1 MGTGNKK
8 KDNKHFEYYM
18 AERNEEFRSRYNHEQ
33 SWEKLQHKIQKRKI
47 RRISLYC
54 MTVSAALFLLTLGI
68 SHIFSL
74 HNNTLNKDAVV
85 AAAVSFPETGGRKA
99 ILTLENGKKVDLTVQ
114 KGTIPGVGSAI
125 INNKANQLL
134 TYKKV
139 ETGKQAPQMNILTV
153 PRGGEYQLILSDGTR
168 VWMNAASLLRYPT
181 SFAGEKRE
189 VYLEGEA
196 FFEVAK
202 DASHPFIVHTDR
214 HSVEAVGTSFNI
226 SAYPHYRVY
235 TTLAEGKV
243 KVSTSTA
250 SVFLTPDRQAII
262 ETGNDD
268 ITIRKVPA
276 YLFTSWAKGNYEFR
290 NMPLEEIVAQLS
302 RWYNVDIYFRNE
314 SLKSKR
320 FAGIIFRN
328 EELNFAIEVI
338 EKVSD
343 VHFVR
348 EGEVIYIED
357 NQ

>member
-1 MGTGNKK
+1 MDKENPKKNKRY
-8 KDNKHFEYYM
+8 FEYYM
-18 AERNEEFRSRYNHEQ
+18 AERNKEFRSRYNHEQ
-33 SWEKLQHKIQKRKI
+33 SWEKLQYRIQKRKI
-47 RRISLYC
+47 CRISLYC
-54 MTVSAALFLLTLGI
+54 MTVSATLFLLTLGI
-68 SHIFSL
+68 SHILSL

-99 ILTLENGKKVDLTVQ
+99 ILTLENGEKVDLTIQ
-114 KGTIPGVGSAI
+114 KGTISSTGSAV
-125 INNKANQLL
+125 INNTVNQLL

-139 ETGKQAPQMNILTV
+139 ETEKQTPRMNILTV

-168 VWMNAASLLRYPT
+168 VWMNAASSLRYPT
-181 SFAGEKRE
+181 SFIKEKRE

-202 DASHPFIVHTDR
+202 DDSHPFIVHTGR
-214 HSVEAVGTSFNI
+214 HSVEVVGTSFNI
-226 SAYPHYRVY
+226 SAYPNYKVY

-243 KVSTSTA
+243 KVKTA
-250 SVFLTPDRQAII
+250 TDYVLLSPNQQAVI
-262 ETGNDD
+262 EVDNDD
-268 ITIRKVPA
+268 ITTREVPA
-276 YLFTSWAKGNYEFR
+276 CLFTSWAKGIYEFR
-290 NMPLEEIVAQLS
+290 NTALEEIVAQLS

-314 SLKSKR
+314 SLKNKR

-338 EKVSD
+338 EKVSN

-348 EGEVIYIED
+348 EREVIYIED